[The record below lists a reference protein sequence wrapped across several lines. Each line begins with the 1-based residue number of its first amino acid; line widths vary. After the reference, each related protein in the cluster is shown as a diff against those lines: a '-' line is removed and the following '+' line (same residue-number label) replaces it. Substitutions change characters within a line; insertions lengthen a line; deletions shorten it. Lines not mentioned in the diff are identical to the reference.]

1 MKILIS
7 TLLSLPIVLGPIQLV
22 SQAVDLDEGTF
33 VIELDGRVV
42 GTESFKIRSAGS
54 GTDMR
59 IIAQGNTVVNTGN
72 TSETIQSALGAVGP
86 TMLVEAYQ
94 TRILPSNIEINLQRR
109 GDRFL
114 ALTSSDLHLEER
126 EYRRIAIILDD
137 FFAHHYFLLLPHQF
151 TDSKEFLALFPRIG
165 EQDLAIL
172 SLGSVEP
179 ISIGS
184 DLIQAQHLQ
193 LDIAGVIHRIWTD
206 GQNRILRVEI
216 PQKNYLATAAP
227 SQEINSSQ
235 LKR

>member
-22 SQAVDLDEGTF
+22 SQAIDLDEGTF

-126 EYRRIAIILDD
+126 EYRRIANETPTIILDD

-172 SLGSVEP
+172 SLGLVEP

-184 DLIQAQHLQ
+184 DLIQAQYLQ

-206 GQNRILRVEI
+206 GRNRILRVEI
-216 PQKNYLATAAP
+216 PQKNYLAYRSP
-227 SQEINSSQ
+227 KPGN
-235 LKR
+235 